1 MLMCMLAGES
11 SLFPVMSRSPRR
23 RSLFGAGN
31 KGAPPAIPPIIITPF
46 SYQTPAPPI
55 DPRKPPP
62 TPPLLPPSRPAVSY
76 V

>member
-1 MLMCMLAGES
+1 MLLCMHAGES
-11 SLFPVMSRSPRR
+11 SLFPVTSRSSRR
-23 RSLFGAGN
+23 PSLYGAGN

-55 DPRKPPP
+55 DPHKPPP